1 MSTKLKRFTV
11 TIPQN
16 MEMEIEAMK
25 RQQYYSITQSELI
38 RDLLMRG
45 LEVINQEKGNSQG
58 PTSSEIQPQ

>member
-1 MSTKLKRFTV
+1 LSTKLKRFTV